1 MYRWKAVVFLT
12 TSFVILCLEFYG
24 RGKSDFENGEI
35 IKEENDEEYESEIIN
50 EEDFPTLRE
59 WMDDRQLLY
68 NERGRVVKEVCEK
81 YKVKN
86 VTSNSSVT
94 DFINMSTH
102 GDKGLLL
109 SLLSLSFLP
118 TFSQIILWRGLS

>member
-1 MYRWKAVVFLT
+1 MFRWKAVVFLA
-12 TSFVILCLEFYG
+12 TSFVLLCLELYG
-24 RGKSDFENGEI
+24 RGKSDLENKVGEDEKHDEYENEI
-35 IKEENDEEYESEIIN
+35 IH

-68 NERGRVVKEVCEK
+68 NERGRVVKDMCEK

-86 VTSNSSVT
+86 ITSNSSVT

-102 GDKGLLL
+102 ADKGLYDLCFQSS
-109 SLLSLSFLP
+109 SLTSYILQ
-118 TFSQIILWRGLS
+118 TILWKE

>member
-1 MYRWKAVVFLT
+1 MENEAIEDTADSDSEVF
-12 TSFVILCLEFYG
+12 S
-24 RGKSDFENGEI
+24 
-35 IKEENDEEYESEIIN
+35 

-68 NERGRVVKEVCEK
+68 RERGRVVKEVCEK
-81 YKVKN
+81 YQVKN

-102 GDKGLLL
+102 ADKG
-109 SLLSLSFLP
+109 
-118 TFSQIILWRGLS
+118 WYKK